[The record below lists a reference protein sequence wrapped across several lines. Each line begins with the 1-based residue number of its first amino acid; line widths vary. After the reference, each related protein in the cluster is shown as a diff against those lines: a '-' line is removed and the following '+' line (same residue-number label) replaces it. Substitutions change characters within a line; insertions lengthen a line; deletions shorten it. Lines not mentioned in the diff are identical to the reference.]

1 MQHLTAMV
9 ETAAAGFQGL
19 RAHRPM
25 RVATVVGGAAFAL
38 GVVAVMTAYD
48 RSGVKRSGLSEGGET
63 VMGKLAQVKVQAYM
77 PFAEPT
83 PVNRLLSMAL
93 SLSPTIALPE
103 EAEPNLDG
111 LSEIPPELI
120 WNRPEKAEDEDK
132 PRASFAAFSKAQE
145 QLPWDAI
152 EPVPFAPVDA
162 PKDAGGKTA
171 AKPAGRAGP
180 RAPVEVAAVQIGKWL
195 KTKITEIRGADRS
208 RPLYHFELWIEP
220 PAVVKSRLVGVSYAF
235 STPAIRPQAQ
245 ASTDRTSGFRISAG
259 GLACADTIELTLRF
273 DDGVVQK
280 VSVDGCELL
289 S

>member
-1 MQHLTAMV
+1 MRHLTAMV
-9 ETAAAGFQGL
+9 QTTAAGFRGL
-19 RAHRPM
+19 RGYSPM
-25 RVATVVGGAAFAL
+25 RVATVVGGAALVL
-38 GVVAVMTAYD
+38 GAVAMMAAYD
-48 RSGVKRSGLSEGGET
+48 RSGVKRSGLSAGGET
-63 VMGKLAQVKVQAYM
+63 VIRKLAQVKAQAYM
-77 PFAEPT
+77 PFAQPT
-83 PVNRLLSMAL
+83 PVNRLLSMAR
-93 SLSPTIALPE
+93 SLAPTIAPPE

-120 WNRPEKAEDEDK
+120 WNRPEKSEEDK

-162 PKDAGGKTA
+162 PKDTGGKTA

-180 RAPVEVAAVQIGKWL
+180 RAPIEVATVQIGKWL

-220 PAVVKSRLVGVSYAF
+220 PAAIKSRLVGVSYAF

-245 ASTDRTSGFRISAG
+245 ASTDRTSGFRVNAG
-259 GLACADTIELTLRF
+259 GLACADEIELTLRF